1 MMTRGRGGVWL
12 SPENDDVIY
21 EQPLKR
27 KEQEFKIRENS
38 LGDSGSRR
46 DLITLAPGWPWV
58 ALSYS
63 ITSLPWT
70 TIPCLFNQR
79 DHTRLDNTKLCHTEA
94 DHRCHII
101 NFC

>member
-1 MMTRGRGGVWL
+1 M
-12 SPENDDVIY
+12 I
-21 EQPLKR
+21 KR

-58 ALSYS
+58 ALFYS
-63 ITSLPWT
+63 ITSLPWI

-79 DHTRLDNTKLCHTEA
+79 DHTRLDHTKLYHTKP
-94 DHRCHII
+94 DLII
-101 NFC
+101 QSSIVLRLIMVAAI